1 MKPLR
6 LVAAALALALAFT
19 VVSAFETGQPAAQ
32 AADGRQFDPGDIIS
46 DALFFDGSVLSAS
59 DVQAF
64 LNSQVS
70 TCRAGYTCLKDY
82 RQTTS
87 AKAAVDGRCTAYA
100 AAANELASAI
110 IAKVGAACGI
120 SQKALIVLLE
130 KEQGLVT
137 DDYPGSGQYRSATGF
152 GCPDT
157 AVCDSQY
164 YGFFNQ
170 VYNAALQF
178 KRYAA
183 SPASWNHVA
192 GRVNAVRYSPNA
204 SCGSSNVFIQNQA
217 TAGLYNY
224 TPYQPNAA
232 ALANLYG
239 TGDGCSSYGN
249 RNFWRIYTDWFGSTI
264 EGTSL
269 LRTLSNPTVYVVS
282 GTSKYP
288 VANAQMLAAYS
299 PLGQVGYVSAQY
311 LSAYTTMQL
320 AGRVLRSPGGTIYF
334 TDAGLKLPFTSC
346 GLVVDYGGKCNATG
360 FVQLTDEQLSHF
372 APGPNMGP
380 VLGTTAGARY
390 YITAGTKREILD
402 DKSQAAAGLPVGFNV
417 LTENAVSTLA
427 YGNPVIRDA
436 VFAAE
441 RGTTN
446 YSYLG
451 NAARYPVDTTAV
463 TGAGLPKN
471 AVGSLS
477 KASLVKIPAGA
488 TRFSGF
494 VTAAVA
500 AGATAGPVSILTSG
514 GRYTWSGSALLP
526 AVTVP
531 QAFLD
536 TYPVVGDVAAGASIK
551 TASSATVYIVMTDKI
566 LPVGAWESL
575 LALNGGKTPTI
586 MTVPDTL
593 IAALPKGPVAL
604 TAGTLVRTPTN
615 ATVYLVNGVTSKI
628 ALTDFIYTTEAGIT
642 TWTSTSQ
649 QRLDAYPL
657 ATAILGFG
665 ITCGT
670 QNYVSAGGSIHAV
683 SADLKPAYPFT
694 TVTLDKFTCALL
706 KIGTPA
712 TAFIRTP
719 DGSIYYLDAGKKR
732 PITSMAK
739 FVQLSQ
745 GKPYLNV
752 VAKFGSQIPTGPAA

>member
-1 MKPLR
+1 MKSFR

-19 VVSAFETGQPAAQ
+19 GVSAFETAQPAAQ

-46 DALFFDGSVLSAS
+46 DALFFDGGVMSAS
-59 DVQAF
+59 DVQTF

-70 TCRAGYTCLKDY
+70 ACRSGYTCLKDY
-82 RQTTS
+82 RQTTTS
-87 AKAAVDGRCTAYA
+87 RAAVTGCAAYA
-100 AAANELASAI
+100 GAANELASVI

-130 KEQGLVT
+130 KEQSLVT
-137 DDYPGSGQYRSATGF
+137 DDFPGSGQYRSATGY

-183 SPASWNHVA
+183 SPTSWNHVA

-204 SCGSSNVFIQNQA
+204 ACGSGNVFIQNQA

-264 EGTSL
+264 AGTSL
-269 LRTLSNPTVYVVS
+269 LRTVSDPTVYVVS

-288 VANAQMLAAYS
+288 IANAQMLAAYS

-320 AGRVLRSPGGTIYF
+320 AGRVLRAPGGTIYF

-346 GLVVDYGGKCNATG
+346 GLVVDYGGKCDATG
-360 FVQLTDEQLSHF
+360 FVQLTDDQLSHF
-372 APGPNMGP
+372 AAGPTMGP
-380 VLGTTAGARY
+380 ILGTTAGARY

-402 DKSQAAAGLPVGFNV
+402 NASQAAAGLPAGFNV

-427 YGNPVIRDA
+427 YGSPVIRDA

-441 RGTTN
+441 RGTPN

-451 NAARYPVDTTAV
+451 NAARYPVDTAAV
-463 TGAGLPKN
+463 AGAGLPKN

-477 KASLVKIPAGA
+477 TASLAKIPAGA
-488 TRFSGF
+488 TTFSGF
-494 VTAAVA
+494 VTAPVA
-500 AGATAGPVSILTSG
+500 AGSTAGPVSVLTPG
-514 GRYTWSGSALLP
+514 GRFTWSGATSLP

-536 TYPVVGDVAAGASIK
+536 AYPVVGDIAAGSSIK
-551 TASSATVYIVMTDKI
+551 TASSATVYIVMPDKI
-566 LPVGAWESL
+566 LPVGAWASL

-586 MTVPDTL
+586 TTVPDAL

-604 TAGTLVRTPTN
+604 TAGSLVRTPTN

-628 ALTDFIYTTEAGIT
+628 ALSDFVFTTEAGIT
-642 TWTSTSQ
+642 AWTMTTQ
-649 QRLDAYPL
+649 ARLDAYPL
-657 ATAILGFG
+657 APTLMGFG
-665 ITCGT
+665 VACGT
-670 QNYVSAGGSIHAV
+670 QNYVSAGGALHGV
-683 SADLKPAYPFT
+683 SKDLQPAFPFT
-694 TVTLDKFTCALL
+694 YVPLDQFTCALL
-706 KIGTPA
+706 KVASPA

-719 DGSIYYLDAGKKR
+719 DGSIYYLVAGQKR
-732 PITSMAK
+732 PIASMAR
-739 FVQLSQ
+739 FAQLSQ

-752 VAKFGSQIPTGPAA
+752 VAKFAAAIPTGPAA

>member
-1 MKPLR
+1 MR
-6 LVAAALALALAFT
+6 LLAAALSIALAVT
-19 VVSAFETGQPAAQ
+19 VVSAFETVQPAAQ

-46 DALFFDGSVLSAS
+46 DALFFDGTVFSAS

-64 LNSQVS
+64 LNGKVS
-70 TCRAGYTCLKDY
+70 TCRSGYTCLKDY
-82 RQTTS
+82 RQTTTS
-87 AKAAVDGRCTAYA
+87 KAAVAGNCSAYA
-100 AAANELASAI
+100 GAANELASAI

-137 DDYPGSGQYRSATGF
+137 DDWPGAGQYRSATGY

-178 KRYAA
+178 KRYAG
-183 SPASWNHVA
+183 SPTSWNHVA

-204 SCGSSNVFIQNQA
+204 ACGSGNVFIQNQA

-264 EGTSL
+264 AGTSL
-269 LRTLSNPTVYVVS
+269 LRTMTDPTVYVVS
-282 GTSKYP
+282 GTNKYP
-288 VANAQMLAAYS
+288 IANAQMLAAYS
-299 PLGQVGYVSAQY
+299 PLGQIGYVSAQY

-334 TDAGLKLPFTSC
+334 TDASLKLPFTSC
-346 GLVVDYGGKCNATG
+346 GLVVDYGGKCDSTG

-402 DKSQAAAGLPVGFNV
+402 DKSQAAAGLPAGFNV
-417 LTENAVSTLA
+417 LTENAVSTLP

-436 VFAAE
+436 VFVAE
-441 RGTTN
+441 RGTSN
-446 YSYLG
+446 YAYLG
-451 NAARYPVDTTAV
+451 NAARYPVDTAAV
-463 TGAGLPKN
+463 AGAGLPKS

-477 KASLVKIPAGA
+477 TASLAKIPAGA
-488 TRFSGF
+488 TAFSGF
-494 VTAAVA
+494 VMVPPA
-500 AGATAGPVSILTSG
+500 AGAAPGPVSILTTT
-514 GRYTWSGSALLP
+514 GRYTWSGSASIP
-526 AVTVP
+526 AVAVP
-531 QAFLD
+531 QSLLD
-536 TYPVVGDVAAGASIK
+536 TYPVLGDIAAGASIK
-551 TASSATVYIVMTDKI
+551 TASDATVYIVMTDKI
-566 LPVGAWESL
+566 LPVGAWDSL
-575 LALNGGKTPTI
+575 LALNGGKTPAIT
-586 MTVPDTL
+586 TVPAAL
-593 IAALPKGPVAL
+593 VAALPKGPVAL

-615 ATVYLVNGVTSKI
+615 ATVYLVDGVTSKV
-628 ALTDFIYTTEAGIT
+628 ALSDFIYTTEAGIT
-642 TWTSTSQ
+642 TWTTTTQS
-649 QRLDAYPL
+649 RLDAYPQ
-657 ATAILGFG
+657 ATTLLGFG

-683 SADLKPAYPFT
+683 SADLQPAYPFT
-694 TVTLDKFTCALL
+694 PVVLDQFTCALL
-706 KIGTPA
+706 KIGAPA

-752 VAKFGSQIPTGPAA
+752 VTKFGALIPTGPAA